1 MAEHMSILLSRL
13 RRSLA
18 ADPGRFAGGSAVSD
32 PLGLLAV
39 QQERLQ
45 AGRAPRSRRGGQ
57 PGELDMAHRHRSGE
71 GSDIVDCE
79 LEVVVIPVSDV
90 DKAKDFY

>member
-1 MAEHMSILLSRL
+1 MDKQPSGLWEHL

-39 QQERLQ
+39 EQERVAAPATTRVRRQLSCGLRAIFCRTPNTRPEPAHGPGWSRARQ
-45 AGRAPRSRRGGQ
+45 AAPGREDEFRG
-57 PGELDMAHRHRSGE
+57 
-71 GSDIVDCE
+71 
-79 LEVVVIPVSDV
+79 
-90 DKAKDFY
+90 

>member
-1 MAEHMSILLSRL
+1 MTKHTRILWKHL

-39 QQERLQ
+39 AQERLLTL
-45 AGRAPRSRRGGQ
+45 RRSRDDASPSVADHERRV
-57 PGELDMAHRHRSGE
+57 LA
-71 GSDIVDCE
+71 
-79 LEVVVIPVSDV
+79 
-90 DKAKDFY
+90 A

>member
-1 MAEHMSILLSRL
+1 MAEHMCILLTRL

-39 QQERLQ
+39 EQERLQ
-45 AGRAPRSRRGGQ
+45 ACRALGY
-57 PGELDMAHRHRSGE
+57 PGRSGTAHQDTGQGAPGRE
-71 GSDIVDCE
+71 PLPPGATVETSRVR
-79 LEVVVIPVSDV
+79 
-90 DKAKDFY
+90 